1 MLDKY
6 ALRSASVA
14 STAQSFIFLKNE
26 GWKTAEII
34 LTFLASC
41 RKNLISLMMQLIEKW
56 SKLIKLT
63 KTGSTLRWERTA
75 ASCDLIYSRR
85 RKVLQRRPE
94 RVCTCAMPMEKALG
108 DSRHRSHTSGC
119 GKSFTRTVKSDK
131 QPNTTVS
138 MDPTVLANLGFLNSG
153 VSMKEKKICGT
164 ESGYG
169 WEERTFT
176 TNSTKA
182 GIK

>member
-1 MLDKY
+1 
-6 ALRSASVA
+6 
-14 STAQSFIFLKNE
+14 
-26 GWKTAEII
+26 
-34 LTFLASC
+34 
-41 RKNLISLMMQLIEKW
+41 
-56 SKLIKLT
+56 
-63 KTGSTLRWERTA
+63 
-75 ASCDLIYSRR
+75 
-85 RKVLQRRPE
+85 
-94 RVCTCAMPMEKALG
+94 MPMEKALG

-169 WEERTFT
+169 
-176 TNSTKA
+176 
-182 GIK
+182 